1 MRSQGLCEDK
11 PGCRYV
17 TAEEHG
23 TYWETIGWLPIA
35 PHGLEFVGPLGGNC
49 IPGKA
54 VWTDGKHESDG
65 RQGSGSA
72 LGSGPG
78 AEDDGSGSALGSGPG
93 AEDDGSGSALGS
105 GPGAEDGA
113 LRCYAGNGKD
123 IIQVTVDSFT
133 AAAEPKPFHVSDSL
147 SRLLRQ
153 CDGSTDFCVTIA
165 AVEAVAN
172 DIEVPSGNGDGGGS
186 GEEQPGQFEWAR

>member
-1 MRSQGLCEDK
+1 MGPFGDCSTYAPGMPNAEYCVGDNACE
-11 PGCRYV
+11 PCGCSCANDECNA
-17 TAEEHG
+17 T
-23 TYWETIGWLPIA
+23 TTP
-35 PHGLEFVGPLGGNC
+35 
-49 IPGKA
+49 IPG
-54 VWTDGKHESDG
+54 TTTPFPS
-65 RQGSGSA
+65 
-72 LGSGPG
+72 
-78 AEDDGSGSALGSGPG
+78 
-93 AEDDGSGSALGS
+93 
-105 GPGAEDGA
+105 EDGT

-133 AAAEPKPFHVSDSL
+133 AAVEPKPFHVSDSL